1 MQADFSH
8 EGNETEELQP
18 LQRAKDRL
26 SNHIFNNYSVLP
38 TEAEATTI
46 VLDLLPY
53 LACHLALFHATEAVE
68 EIVKR
73 SSTS

>member
-1 MQADFSH
+1 MNADFSH
-8 EGNETEELQP
+8 GDSDVEELQP

-26 SNHIFNNYSVLP
+26 SNHIFNNYSVVP
-38 TEAEATTI
+38 TEDEATAM

-73 SSTS
+73 TNAP

>member
-1 MQADFSH
+1 MTSADFSH
-8 EGNETEELQP
+8 GEDTEELQP

-38 TEAEATTI
+38 TEEETTRM
-46 VLDLLPY
+46 VVDLLPY
-53 LACHLALFHATEAVE
+53 IACHLALFHANEAVE

-73 SSTS
+73 SGTG